1 MVIGIV
7 ERRLK
12 VVEVALAAHF
22 ALCAITISGG
32 VAAEDF
38 LKVIFPTL
46 VDHRAVG
53 DDERATHT
61 MACVKLTHAPR
72 QFEGAQRLAKAHL
85 RIPKE
90 LGVLKPFL
98 EIPES
103 HRDGLFLLGSQH
115 YAATTRRVS
124 PRLSLYRLN
133 GCIYC
138 HADVSYLFAVLF
150 INDEK
155 RGVSFSLSFPV

>member
-12 VVEVALAAHF
+12 VVEVALAALF

-53 DDERATHT
+53 DD
-61 MACVKLTHAPR
+61 ACSKLTHAPR

-85 RIPKE
+85 RIP
-90 LGVLKPFL
+90 
-98 EIPES
+98 
-103 HRDGLFLLGSQH
+103 
-115 YAATTRRVS
+115 
-124 PRLSLYRLN
+124 
-133 GCIYC
+133 
-138 HADVSYLFAVLF
+138 
-150 INDEK
+150 
-155 RGVSFSLSFPV
+155 